1 MIRYVAC
8 VFAIALIFAPFQA
21 KAQEGEDRQFTE
33 CERSIAE
40 YIGQYSY
47 IVQWMAGIKRSY
59 DELAIACHKFDPDTY
74 SREKVDNW
82 LSLSDRQLSKGVE
95 ALEHLLNKPEDVTFK
110 DLCRE
115 DYVQIRQQSLQL
127 ASEQFSELKQRQD
140 TLKAKDMTG
149 ILDEIPVDNLDILC
163 EQDLYQYVIL
173 DETEGSAPFSQ
184 IMLRE
189 HFLYSYGK
197 EHSRLIKMNNESESL
212 IFLHDRLED
221 MNAFKEFEQALR
233 DVGFS
238 YSKTQP
244 SPE

>member
-1 MIRYVAC
+1 MIRHIVCA
-8 VFAIALIFAPFQA
+8 FAIALILMPFHV
-21 KAQEGEDRQFTE
+21 KAQEGADKEFTK

-47 IVQWMAGIKRSY
+47 IVQWMAGIKKSF
-59 DELAIACHKFDPDTY
+59 DELAIACHKFDPDMY
-74 SREKVDNW
+74 SLEKVDNW

-110 DLCRE
+110 DSCRE

-127 ASEQFSELKQRQD
+127 ASEQLSELKQRQD
-140 TLKAKDMTG
+140 TLKEKDMTG

-173 DETEGSAPFSQ
+173 NNKEGSAPFSQ

-197 EHSRLIKMNNESESL
+197 EHSRLIKMNNENESQV
-212 IFLHDRLED
+212 FLHDRLED